1 MKIENG
7 KTYIG
12 VVEDN
17 NDPKKLGRIKVRVLN
32 VFDNTPLEN
41 IPWANPW
48 KDIAGNSFS
57 LPDVGKVVTVVFEN
71 ANKDNPEFIFSDHYN
86 ANLEKKLLEL
96 NESDYKSMKSFIFDH
111 KTQFYVNDSEG
122 LILDHKFNKINIK
135 EKSINL
141 NLKDNFAKVNI
152 GSENST
158 QRIILG
164 DNFLEWFDNF
174 VQVLTNGAFLGNLG
188 APVIAT
194 PALLGSLQA
203 YQSLKD
209 SKFLSK
215 NIYAVD
221 NEKVSKLDRVAE
233 GQIGD
238 TWQSTVVEN
247 TITSKEEVNFKP
259 VDSENSD
266 LDIIRQL
273 MKDKNYTLYEDVYK
287 MNIIAVRTQCQKEG
301 DKYTDLFVDKLF
313 LMFKKEDGNWELK
326 QYLISTVPG
335 LKFTITEEWLT
346 EKNLKDSS
354 PWKEMIGKKIYM
366 KEYINL
372 LSTTGN
378 VKSGLKILVPSQYID
393 LYYLSQYKG
402 EKAFLTTTNS
412 KQLVWRDND
421 ATNVDLF
428 KPNNL
433 LTPESISSDMLNF
446 HLGYPDGINV
456 GNWSE
461 GSQVFSDSKSLNEF
475 FSYCEK
481 HIEKHGNAFTY
492 TLVTKNDWD
501 DAENSIDVDKKSI

>member
-7 KTYIG
+7 KTYVGI
-12 VVEDN
+12 VEDD
-17 NDPKKLGRIKVRVLN
+17 NDPKKLGRVKVRVLN

-48 KDIAGNSFS
+48 KDLTGDSFS
-57 LPDVGKVVTVVFEN
+57 VPDKGKVVTVVFEN
-71 ANKDNPEFIFSDHYN
+71 ANKNNPEFIFSDHYN

-96 NESDYKSMKSFIFDH
+96 SESDYKSMKSFIFDH
-111 KTQFYVNDSEG
+111 KTQFYVNDGEG
-122 LILDHKFNKINIK
+122 LIIDHKFNKINIK
-135 EKSINL
+135 EQSINL
-141 NLKDNFAKVNI
+141 NLKDNFAKINI

-158 QRIILG
+158 QRVILG

-174 VQVLTNGAFLGNLG
+174 VKVLMNGAFLGNLG
-188 APVIAT
+188 APVISS
-194 PALLGSLQA
+194 PELLGSLQS

-238 TWQSTVVEN
+238 TWKSTVVEN

-266 LDIIRQL
+266 TDIIIQL

-287 MNIIAVRTQCQKEG
+287 MNIIAVRTQCQKDE
-301 DKYTDLFVDKLF
+301 DKYTDLFVDKLY
-313 LMFKKEDGNWELK
+313 LLFKKEDDNWELK
-326 QYLISTVPG
+326 QYMISTVPG
-335 LKFTITEEWLT
+335 LKFTITEEWLI
-346 EKNLKDSS
+346 EKNLKDI
-354 PWKEMIGKKIYM
+354 PLWRNMIGKKIYM

-372 LSTTGN
+372 LSTHRN
-378 VKSGLKILVPSQYID
+378 IKNGLKILVPAQYID
-393 LYYLSQYKG
+393 IYYLSQYKG
-402 EKAFLTTTNS
+402 EKAFLTTDNS
-412 KQLVWRDND
+412 KQLIWRDND
-421 ATNVDLF
+421 ISNVDIF

-433 LTPESISSDMLNF
+433 MTPEIISKDMLNL
-446 HLGYPDGINV
+446 HLGYPNGINV

-481 HIEKHGNAFTY
+481 HIEKYGNIFTY
-492 TLVTKNDWD
+492 TLVTKNDLD
-501 DAENSIDVDKKSI
+501 EAEKILDIDK